1 MNSPFNNEH
10 IILSNCNTEFHFT
23 FHFRKQDAV
32 DPTNAQGKREEC
44 QERDQAGQR
53 QEDKQN
59 GRRLSRQP

>member
-1 MNSPFNNEH
+1 MSD
-10 IILSNCNTEFHFT
+10 CNTEFHFT